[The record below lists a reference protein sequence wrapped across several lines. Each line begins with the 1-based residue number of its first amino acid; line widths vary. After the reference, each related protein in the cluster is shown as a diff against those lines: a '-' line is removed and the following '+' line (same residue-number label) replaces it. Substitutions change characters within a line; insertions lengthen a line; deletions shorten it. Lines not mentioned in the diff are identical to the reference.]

1 MDTSA
6 SDTGDSP
13 FKRILNFFGINRAP
27 DTTEDIEQEI
37 QELLDDGEEQGLI
50 SREEGEMISSI
61 LEFRDTLVREIMTPR
76 SDMVSAEAKVPAAE
90 LIQLITDEGYTRIP
104 IYQDSPDNIIG
115 ILHAKDLLPFCLSS
129 AAMPAASE
137 LVKPAFFVLDTRKI
151 VNLLKDF
158 QSQKGHLAVVT
169 DEFGSV
175 RGLVTLE
182 DVLEEIV
189 GEIRDEYDKVEKR
202 WKVVSKDLLL
212 TDAKVNLEEVEEF
225 FGITLPEGPYESV
238 GGLIIHYLDRVPPV
252 GATMLINSL
261 VFEVVSADRR
271 RIHTVKIH
279 TKPLCTNKGLGNF

>member
-6 SDTGDSP
+6 PDTGDSP

-37 QELLDDGEEQGLI
+37 QELLDGGEEQGLI
-50 SREEGEMISSI
+50 TREEGEMITSI

-76 SDMVSAEAKVPAAE
+76 SDMVSAEAKVSAAE

-115 ILHAKDLLPFCLSS
+115 ILHAKDLLPFCLS
-129 AAMPAASE
+129 AATMPAASE

-202 WKVVSKDLLL
+202 WKVVNKDLLL
-212 TDAKVNLEEVEEF
+212 TDAKVNLEEVEDF

-238 GGLIIHYLDRVPPV
+238 GGLIIHQLDRVPPV
-252 GATMLINSL
+252 GATMLINNL

-271 RIHTVKIH
+271 RIHTVKIQS
-279 TKPLCTNKGLGNF
+279 KPD

>member
-6 SDTGDSP
+6 PDTGDSP

-37 QELLDDGEEQGLI
+37 QELLDGGEEQGLI
-50 SREEGEMISSI
+50 TREEGEMISSI

-76 SDMVSAEAKVPAAE
+76 SDMVSAEAKVSAAE

-115 ILHAKDLLPFCLSS
+115 ILHAKDLLPFCLNT
-129 AAMPAASE
+129 APMPAASE

-189 GEIRDEYDKVEKR
+189 GEIRDEYDKTEKR
-202 WKVVSKDLLL
+202 WKVVNKHMLL
-212 TDAKVNLEEVEEF
+212 TDAKVNLEEVEDF
-225 FGITLPEGPYESV
+225 FGVTLPEGPYESV
-238 GGLIIHYLDRVPPV
+238 GGLIIHQLDRVPPV

-271 RIHTVKIH
+271 RIHTVKIQN
-279 TKPLCTNKGLGNF
+279 KPD

>member
-6 SDTGDSP
+6 PDTGDSP

-37 QELLDDGEEQGLI
+37 QGLLDDGEEQGLI
-50 SREEGEMISSI
+50 TREEGEMISSI

-76 SDMVSAEAKVPAAE
+76 SDMVSAEAKVSAAE

-104 IYQDSPDNIIG
+104 IYEDSPDNIIG
-115 ILHAKDLLPFCLSS
+115 ILHAKDLLPFCLN
-129 AAMPAASE
+129 AATMPAASE

-158 QSQKGHLAVVT
+158 QSQKGHLAIVT

-189 GEIRDEYDKVEKR
+189 GEIRDEYDKAEKR
-202 WKVVSKDLLL
+202 WKVVNKDMLL
-212 TDAKVNLEEVEEF
+212 TDAKVNLEEVEDF
-225 FGITLPEGPYESV
+225 FGISLPEGPYESV
-238 GGLIIHYLDRVPPV
+238 GGLIIHQLDRVPPV
-252 GATMLINSL
+252 GSTMLINSL

-271 RIHTVKIH
+271 RIHTVKIQ
-279 TKPLCTNKGLGNF
+279 NKLD

>member
-6 SDTGDSP
+6 PDTGDSP

-50 SREEGEMISSI
+50 TREEGEMISSI

-76 SDMVSAEAKVPAAE
+76 SDMVSAEAQVSAAV

-115 ILHAKDLLPFCLSS
+115 ILHAKDLLPFCLNAST
-129 AAMPAASE
+129 MPAASE

-158 QSQKGHLAVVT
+158 QSQKGHMAVVT

-189 GEIRDEYDKVEKR
+189 GEIRDEYDKAEKR
-202 WKVVSKDLLL
+202 WKVV
-212 TDAKVNLEEVEEF
+212 N
-225 FGITLPEGPYESV
+225 
-238 GGLIIHYLDRVPPV
+238 
-252 GATMLINSL
+252 
-261 VFEVVSADRR
+261 
-271 RIHTVKIH
+271 
-279 TKPLCTNKGLGNF
+279 

>member
-6 SDTGDSP
+6 PDNGNSP

-50 SREEGEMISSI
+50 TREEGEMISSI

-76 SDMVSAEAKVPAAE
+76 SDMVSAEAQVSAAD

-115 ILHAKDLLPFCLSS
+115 ILHAKDLLPFCLK
-129 AAMPAASE
+129 AATMPAASE

-158 QSQKGHLAVVT
+158 QSQKGHLAIVT

-189 GEIRDEYDKVEKR
+189 GEIRDEYDKAEKR
-202 WKVVSKDLLL
+202 WKVVNKNMLL
-212 TDAKVNLEEVEEF
+212 TDAKVNLEEVEDF

-238 GGLIIHYLDRVPPV
+238 GGLIIHQLDRVPPV

-271 RIHTVKIH
+271 RIHTVKIQN
-279 TKPLCTNKGLGNF
+279 KPD

>member
-6 SDTGDSP
+6 PDTGDSP

-50 SREEGEMISSI
+50 TREEGEMISSI

-76 SDMVSAEAKVPAAE
+76 SDMVSAEAKVSAAD
-90 LIQLITDEGYTRIP
+90 LIQLITEEGYTRIP

-115 ILHAKDLLPFCLSS
+115 ILHAKDLLPFCLNG

-158 QSQKGHLAVVT
+158 QSQKGHLAIVT

-189 GEIRDEYDKVEKR
+189 GEIRDEYDKAEKR
-202 WKVVSKDLLL
+202 WKVVNKHMLL
-212 TDAKVNLEEVEEF
+212 TDAKVNLEEVEDF

-238 GGLIIHYLDRVPPV
+238 GGLIIHQLDRVPPV

-271 RIHTVKIH
+271 RIHTVKIQN
-279 TKPLCTNKGLGNF
+279 KPD

>member
-6 SDTGDSP
+6 PDTGDSP
-13 FKRILNFFGINRAP
+13 FKRILNFFGINRSP

-76 SDMVSAEAKVPAAE
+76 SDMVSAEAKVSAAE

-115 ILHAKDLLPFCLSS
+115 ILHAKDLLPFCLK
-129 AAMPAASE
+129 AATMPAASE

-158 QSQKGHLAVVT
+158 QSQKGHLAIVT

-189 GEIRDEYDKVEKR
+189 GEIRDEYDKAEKR
-202 WKVVSKDLLL
+202 WKVVNKHMLL
-212 TDAKVNLEEVEEF
+212 TDAKVNLEEVEDF

-238 GGLIIHYLDRVPPV
+238 GGLIIHQLDRVPPV
-252 GATMLINSL
+252 GATMLINDL

-271 RIHTVKIH
+271 RIHTVKIQ
-279 TKPLCTNKGLGNF
+279 NKLD

>member
-1 MDTSA
+1 MDIPPPA
-6 SDTGDSP
+6 NGDSP

-50 SREEGEMISSI
+50 TREEGEMISSI

-76 SDMVSAEAKVPAAE
+76 SDMVSAEAQVSAAD

-115 ILHAKDLLPFCLSS
+115 ILHAKDLLPFCLS
-129 AAMPAASE
+129 AATMPAASE

-189 GEIRDEYDKVEKR
+189 GEIRDEYDKTEKR
-202 WKVVSKDLLL
+202 WKVVNKHMLL
-212 TDAKVNLEEVEEF
+212 TDAKVNLEEVEDF

-238 GGLIIHYLDRVPPV
+238 GGLIIHQLDRVPPV

-271 RIHTVKIH
+271 RIHTVKIQN
-279 TKPLCTNKGLGNF
+279 KPD

>member
-6 SDTGDSP
+6 PDTGDSL
-13 FKRILNFFGINRAP
+13 FKRILNFFGINRSP

-76 SDMVSAEAKVPAAE
+76 SDMVSAEAKVSAAE

-115 ILHAKDLLPFCLSS
+115 ILHAKDLLPFCLKD
-129 AAMPAASE
+129 ATMPAASE

-158 QSQKGHLAVVT
+158 QSQKGHLAIVT

-189 GEIRDEYDKVEKR
+189 GEIRDEYDKAEKR
-202 WKVVSKDLLL
+202 WKVVNKHMLL
-212 TDAKVNLEEVEEF
+212 TDAKVNLEEVEDF

-238 GGLIIHYLDRVPPV
+238 GGLIIHQLDRVPPV
-252 GATMLINSL
+252 GATMLINDL

-271 RIHTVKIH
+271 RIHTVKIQ
-279 TKPLCTNKGLGNF
+279 NKLD

>member
-1 MDTSA
+1 MDTSTP
-6 SDTGDSP
+6 DTDDSP
-13 FKRILNFFGINRAP
+13 FKRILKFFGLNRAP

-50 SREEGEMISSI
+50 TREEGEMITSI

-115 ILHAKDLLPFCLSS
+115 ILHAKDLLPFCLSAS
-129 AAMPAASE
+129 PMPAASE

-189 GEIRDEYDKVEKR
+189 GEIRDEYDKAEKR
-202 WKVVSKDLLL
+202 WKVVNKHLLL
-212 TDAKVNLEEVEEF
+212 TDAKVNIEEVEEF

-238 GGLIIHYLDRVPPV
+238 GGLLIHQLDRVPPV

-271 RIHTVKIH
+271 RIHTVKIQN
-279 TKPLCTNKGLGNF
+279 KPD

>member
-1 MDTSA
+1 MDTSN
-6 SDTGDSP
+6 SDTSDSP

-37 QELLDDGEEQGLI
+37 QEILDGGEEQGLI
-50 SREEGEMISSI
+50 TREEGEMISSI

-76 SDMVSAEAKVPAAE
+76 SDMVSAEAKVSAAE

-115 ILHAKDLLPFCLSS
+115 ILHAKDLLPFCLK
-129 AAMPAASE
+129 AATMPAASE
-137 LVKPAFFVLDTRKI
+137 LAKPAFFVLDTRKI

-189 GEIRDEYDKVEKR
+189 GEIRDEYDKAEKR
-202 WKVVSKDLLL
+202 WKVVNEHMLL

-238 GGLIIHYLDRVPPV
+238 GGLIIHQLDRVPPV
-252 GATMLINSL
+252 GATMLINAL

-279 TKPLCTNKGLGNF
+279 NKSD

>member
-6 SDTGDSP
+6 PDTDDSP

-37 QELLDDGEEQGLI
+37 QGLLDDGEEQGLI
-50 SREEGEMISSI
+50 TREEGEMISSI

-76 SDMVSAEAKVPAAE
+76 SDMVSAEAKVSAAE

-115 ILHAKDLLPFCLSS
+115 ILHAKDLLPFCLN
-129 AAMPAASE
+129 AATMPAASE

-189 GEIRDEYDKVEKR
+189 GEIRDEYDKAEKR
-202 WKVVSKDLLL
+202 WKVVNKDMLL
-212 TDAKVNLEEVEEF
+212 TDAKVNLEEVEDF
-225 FGITLPEGPYESV
+225 FGISLPEGPYESV
-238 GGLIIHYLDRVPPV
+238 GGLIIHQLDRVPPV

-271 RIHTVKIH
+271 RIHTVKIQ
-279 TKPLCTNKGLGNF
+279 NKLD

>member
-1 MDTSA
+1 MDSEDQPPLPTPYLSFLQRLLHLIGLA
-6 SDTGDSP
+6 
-13 FKRILNFFGINRAP
+13 KAP
-27 DTTEDIEQEI
+27 DTTEDLEQEI
-37 QELLDDGEEQGLI
+37 QEILEDGREQGLI
-50 SREEGEMISSI
+50 TSQEGMMINSI
-61 LEFRDTLVREIMTPR
+61 FDLRDTQAKEIMTPLTQ
-76 SDMVSAEAKVPAAE
+76 MVGAPDTSTIPE
-90 LIQLITDEGYTRIP
+90 LIDLIVKEGFTRVP
-104 IYQDSPDNIIG
+104 VYSGNPDRIIG
-115 ILHAKDLLPFCLSS
+115 ILHAKDLLPFCLN
-129 AAMPAASE
+129 AAKMPAASE

-158 QSQKGHLAVVT
+158 QSQKGHLAIVT

-189 GEIRDEYDKVEKR
+189 GEIRDEYDKAEKR
-202 WKVVSKDLLL
+202 WKVVNEHMLL

-238 GGLIIHYLDRVPPV
+238 GGLIIHQLDRVPPV

-271 RIHTVKIH
+271 RIHTVKIQN
-279 TKPLCTNKGLGNF
+279 KPA

>member
-6 SDTGDSP
+6 PDTGDSL
-13 FKRILNFFGINRAP
+13 FKRILNFFGINRSP

-76 SDMVSAEAKVPAAE
+76 SDMVSAEAKVSAAE

-115 ILHAKDLLPFCLSS
+115 ILHAKDLLPFCLK
-129 AAMPAASE
+129 AATMPAASE

-158 QSQKGHLAVVT
+158 QSQKGHLAIVT

-189 GEIRDEYDKVEKR
+189 GEIRDEYDKAEKR
-202 WKVVSKDLLL
+202 WKVVNKHMLL
-212 TDAKVNLEEVEEF
+212 TDAKVNLEEVEDF

-238 GGLIIHYLDRVPPV
+238 GGLIIHQLDRVPPV
-252 GATMLINSL
+252 GATMLINDL

-271 RIHTVKIH
+271 RIHTVKIQ
-279 TKPLCTNKGLGNF
+279 NKLD

>member
-6 SDTGDSP
+6 PDTGDSP

-37 QELLDDGEEQGLI
+37 QELLDGGEEQGLI

-76 SDMVSAEAKVPAAE
+76 SDMVSAEAKVSATE

-115 ILHAKDLLPFCLSS
+115 ILHAKDLLPFCLS
-129 AAMPAASE
+129 AATMPAASE

-158 QSQKGHLAVVT
+158 QSQKGHLAIVT

-189 GEIRDEYDKVEKR
+189 GEIRDEYDKAEKR
-202 WKVVSKDLLL
+202 WKVVNEHMLL

-238 GGLIIHYLDRVPPV
+238 GGLIIHQLDRVPPV

-271 RIHTVKIH
+271 RIHTVKIQN
-279 TKPLCTNKGLGNF
+279 KPD

>member
-6 SDTGDSP
+6 PDTGDSP
-13 FKRILNFFGINRAP
+13 FKRILHFFGINRAP

-50 SREEGEMISSI
+50 TREEGEMISSI

-76 SDMVSAEAKVPAAE
+76 SDMVSAEATVSAAE

-115 ILHAKDLLPFCLSS
+115 ILHAKDLLPFCLK
-129 AAMPAASE
+129 AATMPAASE
-137 LVKPAFFVLDTRKI
+137 LAKPAFFVLDTRKI

-189 GEIRDEYDKVEKR
+189 GEIRDEYDKTEKR
-202 WKVVSKDLLL
+202 WKVVNKHMLL
-212 TDAKVNLEEVEEF
+212 TDAKVNLEEVEDF

-238 GGLIIHYLDRVPPV
+238 GGLIIHQLDRVPPV

-271 RIHTVKIH
+271 RIHTVKINN
-279 TKPLCTNKGLGNF
+279 KPD

>member
-6 SDTGDSP
+6 PDTEDSP
-13 FKRILNFFGINRAP
+13 FKRILHFFGINRAP

-50 SREEGEMISSI
+50 TREEGEMISSI

-76 SDMVSAEAKVPAAE
+76 SDMVSAEAKVSAAE

-115 ILHAKDLLPFCLSS
+115 ILHAKDLLPFCLNAST
-129 AAMPAASE
+129 MPAASE
-137 LVKPAFFVLDTRKI
+137 LAKPAFFVLDTRKI

-189 GEIRDEYDKVEKR
+189 GEIRDEYDKTEKR
-202 WKVVSKDLLL
+202 WKVVNKDMIL

-225 FGITLPEGPYESV
+225 FSITLPEGPYESV
-238 GGLIIHYLDRVPPV
+238 GGLIIHQLDRVPPV

-271 RIHTVKIH
+271 RIHTVKIQ
-279 TKPLCTNKGLGNF
+279 TKPE

>member
-6 SDTGDSP
+6 PDNGNSP

-50 SREEGEMISSI
+50 TREEGEMISSI

-76 SDMVSAEAKVPAAE
+76 SDMVSAEAQVSAAD

-115 ILHAKDLLPFCLSS
+115 ILHAKDLLPFCLK
-129 AAMPAASE
+129 AATMPAASE

-189 GEIRDEYDKVEKR
+189 GEIRDEYDKAEKR
-202 WKVVSKDLLL
+202 WKVVNKHMLL
-212 TDAKVNLEEVEEF
+212 TDAKVNLEEVEDF

-238 GGLIIHYLDRVPPV
+238 GGLIIHQLDRVPPV

-271 RIHTVKIH
+271 RIHTVKIQN
-279 TKPLCTNKGLGNF
+279 KPD

>member
-6 SDTGDSP
+6 PDNGNSP

-50 SREEGEMISSI
+50 TREEGEMISSI

-76 SDMVSAEAKVPAAE
+76 SDMVSAEAQVSAAD

-115 ILHAKDLLPFCLSS
+115 ILHAKDLLPFCLK
-129 AAMPAASE
+129 AATMPAASA
-137 LVKPAFFVLDTRKI
+137 LIKPAFFVLDTRKI

-189 GEIRDEYDKVEKR
+189 GEIRDEYDKAEKR
-202 WKVVSKDLLL
+202 WKVVNKHMLL
-212 TDAKVNLEEVEEF
+212 TDAKVNLEEVEDF

-238 GGLIIHYLDRVPPV
+238 GGLIIHQLDRVPPV

-271 RIHTVKIH
+271 RIHTVKIQN
-279 TKPLCTNKGLGNF
+279 KPD

>member
-6 SDTGDSP
+6 PDNGNSP
-13 FKRILNFFGINRAP
+13 FKRILNFFGINRTP

-50 SREEGEMISSI
+50 TREEGEMISSI

-76 SDMVSAEAKVPAAE
+76 SDMVSAEAQVSAAD

-115 ILHAKDLLPFCLSS
+115 ILHAKDLLPFCLK
-129 AAMPAASE
+129 AATMPAASE

-189 GEIRDEYDKVEKR
+189 GEIRDEYDKTEKR
-202 WKVVSKDLLL
+202 WKVVNKHMLL
-212 TDAKVNLEEVEEF
+212 TDAKVNLEEVEDF

-238 GGLIIHYLDRVPPV
+238 GGLIIHQLDRVPPV
-252 GATMLINSL
+252 GATMLINNL

-271 RIHTVKIH
+271 RIHTVKIQN
-279 TKPLCTNKGLGNF
+279 KPD

>member
-6 SDTGDSP
+6 PDNGNSP

-50 SREEGEMISSI
+50 TREEGEMISSI

-76 SDMVSAEAKVPAAE
+76 SDMVSAEAQVSAAD

-115 ILHAKDLLPFCLSS
+115 ILHAKDLLPFCLK
-129 AAMPAASE
+129 AATMPAASE

-158 QSQKGHLAVVT
+158 QSQKGHLAIVT

-189 GEIRDEYDKVEKR
+189 GEIRDEYDKAEKR
-202 WKVVSKDLLL
+202 WKVVNEHMLL
-212 TDAKVNLEEVEEF
+212 TDAKVDLEEVEDF

-238 GGLIIHYLDRVPPV
+238 GGLIIHQLDRVPPV

-271 RIHTVKIH
+271 RIHTVKIQN
-279 TKPLCTNKGLGNF
+279 KPD

>member
-6 SDTGDSP
+6 PDNGDSP

-37 QELLDDGEEQGLI
+37 QELLDGGEEQGLI

-76 SDMVSAEAKVPAAE
+76 SDMVSAEAKVSASE

-115 ILHAKDLLPFCLSS
+115 ILHAKDLLPFCLK
-129 AAMPAASE
+129 AATMPAASE

-189 GEIRDEYDKVEKR
+189 GEIRDEYDKAEKR
-202 WKVVSKDLLL
+202 WKVVNEHMLL
-212 TDAKVNLEEVEEF
+212 TDAKVDLEEVEDF

-238 GGLIIHYLDRVPPV
+238 GGLIIHQLDRVPPV

-271 RIHTVKIH
+271 RIHTVKIQN
-279 TKPLCTNKGLGNF
+279 KPD

>member
-6 SDTGDSP
+6 PDNGNSP

-76 SDMVSAEAKVPAAE
+76 SDMVSAEAQVSAAD

-115 ILHAKDLLPFCLSS
+115 ILHAKDLLPFCLS
-129 AAMPAASE
+129 AATMPAASE

-158 QSQKGHLAVVT
+158 QSQKGHLAIVT

-189 GEIRDEYDKVEKR
+189 GEIRDEYDKTEKR
-202 WKVVSKDLLL
+202 WKVVNKNVLL
-212 TDAKVNLEEVEEF
+212 TDAKVNLEEVEDF

-238 GGLIIHYLDRVPPV
+238 GGLIIHQLDRVPPV
-252 GATMLINSL
+252 GATMLINTL

-271 RIHTVKIH
+271 RIHTVKIQN
-279 TKPLCTNKGLGNF
+279 KPD

>member
-6 SDTGDSP
+6 PDTGDSP

-37 QELLDDGEEQGLI
+37 QELLDGGEEQGLI

-76 SDMVSAEAKVPAAE
+76 SDMVSAEAKVSATE

-115 ILHAKDLLPFCLSS
+115 ILHAKDLLPFCLK
-129 AAMPAASE
+129 AATMPAASE

-158 QSQKGHLAVVT
+158 QSQKGHLAIVT

-189 GEIRDEYDKVEKR
+189 GEIRDEYDKAEKR
-202 WKVVSKDLLL
+202 WKVVNEHMLL

-238 GGLIIHYLDRVPPV
+238 GGLIIHQLDRVPPV

-271 RIHTVKIH
+271 RIHTVKIQN
-279 TKPLCTNKGLGNF
+279 KPD

>member
-6 SDTGDSP
+6 PDPDESP
-13 FKRILNFFGINRAP
+13 FKRILNFFGINRSP

-50 SREEGEMISSI
+50 TREEGEMITSI

-76 SDMVSAEAKVPAAE
+76 SDMVSAEAKVSAAE

-104 IYQDSPDNIIG
+104 IYRDSPDNIIG
-115 ILHAKDLLPFCLSS
+115 ILHAKDLLPFCLSAS
-129 AAMPAASE
+129 TMPAASE

-158 QSQKGHLAVVT
+158 QSHKGHLAVVT

-189 GEIRDEYDKVEKR
+189 GEIHDEYDKAEKR
-202 WKVVSKDLLL
+202 WKVVNKHLLL

-238 GGLIIHYLDRVPPV
+238 GGLIIHQLDRVPPV

-271 RIHTVKIH
+271 RIHTVKIQN
-279 TKPLCTNKGLGNF
+279 KPD

>member
-6 SDTGDSP
+6 PDTDDSP
-13 FKRILNFFGINRAP
+13 FRRILNFFGINRAP

-37 QELLDDGEEQGLI
+37 QGLLDDGEEQGLI
-50 SREEGEMISSI
+50 TREEGEMISSI

-76 SDMVSAEAKVPAAE
+76 SDMVSAEAKVSAAE

-104 IYQDSPDNIIG
+104 IYEDSPDNIIG
-115 ILHAKDLLPFCLSS
+115 ILHAKDLLPFCLN
-129 AAMPAASE
+129 AATMPAASE

-158 QSQKGHLAVVT
+158 QSQKGHLAIVT

-189 GEIRDEYDKVEKR
+189 GEIRDEYDKAEKR
-202 WKVVSKDLLL
+202 WKVVNKDMLL
-212 TDAKVNLEEVEEF
+212 TDAKVNLEEVEDF
-225 FGITLPEGPYESV
+225 FGISLPEGPYESV
-238 GGLIIHYLDRVPPV
+238 GGLIIHQLDRVPPV

-271 RIHTVKIH
+271 RIHTVKIQ
-279 TKPLCTNKGLGNF
+279 NKLD

>member
-6 SDTGDSP
+6 PDNGNSP

-50 SREEGEMISSI
+50 TREEGEMISSI

-76 SDMVSAEAKVPAAE
+76 SDMVSAEAKVSAAE

-104 IYQDSPDNIIG
+104 IYRDSPDNIIG
-115 ILHAKDLLPFCLSS
+115 ILHAKDLLPFCLSAS
-129 AAMPAASE
+129 TMPAASE

-158 QSQKGHLAVVT
+158 QSHKGHLAVVT

-189 GEIRDEYDKVEKR
+189 GEIHDEYDKAEKR
-202 WKVVSKDLLL
+202 WKVVNKHLLL
-212 TDAKVNLEEVEEF
+212 TDAKVNLEEVEDF
-225 FGITLPEGPYESV
+225 FGITLP
-238 GGLIIHYLDRVPPV
+238 
-252 GATMLINSL
+252 
-261 VFEVVSADRR
+261 
-271 RIHTVKIH
+271 
-279 TKPLCTNKGLGNF
+279 

>member
-6 SDTGDSP
+6 PDPDDSP
-13 FKRILNFFGINRAP
+13 FKRILNFFGINRSP

-37 QELLDDGEEQGLI
+37 QELLDDGEEHGLI
-50 SREEGEMISSI
+50 TREEGEMITSI

-76 SDMVSAEAKVPAAE
+76 SDMISAEAKVSAAE

-104 IYQDSPDNIIG
+104 IYRDSPDNIIG
-115 ILHAKDLLPFCLSS
+115 ILHAKDLLPFCLSAS
-129 AAMPAASE
+129 TMPAASE

-189 GEIRDEYDKVEKR
+189 GEIHDEYDKAEKR
-202 WKVVSKDLLL
+202 WKVVDKHLLL

-238 GGLIIHYLDRVPPV
+238 GGLLIHQMDRVPPV
-252 GATMLINSL
+252 GATMLINAL

-271 RIHTVKIH
+271 RIHTVKIQN
-279 TKPLCTNKGLGNF
+279 KPV